1 MSTLYKTI
9 MSLCEYR
16 GIKGGKM
23 CADIGISKSML
34 SDLKMGR
41 KKTLSAETLAKIAN
55 YFSVSVDSILQAGN
69 FVDEWEIDC
78 WEDWDNAKTEDD
90 QRKILKMHGVPKELV
105 SEYWNMV
112 IKKETPTE
120 SVSINDEDIK
130 FALSGGEGVITDE
143 QYEEVK
149 KFVQFIKERDGN
161 DKK

>member
-112 IKKETPTE
+112 IKKETPAE
-120 SVSINDEDIK
+120 SGERTLAFDDFTYAMHEASKN
-130 FALSGGEGVITDE
+130 LS
-143 QYEEVK
+143 
-149 KFVQFIKERDGN
+149 ERDKQILLGMAEQLKKAK
-161 DKK
+161 DKE

>member
-1 MSTLYKTI
+1 
-9 MSLCEYR
+9 
-16 GIKGGKM
+16 M

-112 IKKETPTE
+112 IKKEKPTE
-120 SVSINDEDIK
+120 SVSINDEDIQVCPIWR
-130 FALSGGEGVITDE
+130 GGG
-143 QYEEVK
+143 YY
-149 KFVQFIKERDGN
+149 R
-161 DKK
+161 

>member
-1 MSTLYKTI
+1 

-23 CADIGISKSML
+23 CSDIGISKSML

-55 YFSVSVDSILQAGN
+55 YFSVSVDSILQASN
-69 FVDEWEIDC
+69 FVDEWESDC
-78 WEDWDNAKTEDD
+78 WEDWDNAKNEDD
-90 QRKILKMHGVPKELV
+90 QRKILRMHGVPKELV
-105 SEYWNMV
+105 TEYWNMT

-120 SVSINDEDIK
+120 SVSINDDDIK